1 MRRLPTAANYRRM
14 LREASR
20 NPSTRLPTPE
30 PALSQQERRRLWT
43 AVSITALPA
52 HGVHLPAP
60 SEPALSVP
68 ARRRL
73 WTAGSITALSAH
85 GVRLPAPSEPALSE
99 QERRRLWTAGSI
111 TALSGHGVRLPA
123 PLRTRIPP
131 NKQPKA
137 LDCCQPYISPCARS
151 AHARPSPRTRPSR
164 PRVSPLP
171 SQVPYPQAHLHHS
184 EFPTFNSQ
192 FPTPPASFPI

>member
-52 HGVHLPAP
+52 HGVRLPAP

-73 WTAGSITALSAH
+73 WTAVSITALPAH

-99 QERRRLWTAGSI
+99 QAAEGSGLLSALQLSLRTECACQPPPNQPSPYPRAEGSGLLGGI
-111 TALSGHGVRLPA
+111 TALSAHGVRLPA
-123 PLRTRIPP
+123 SL
-131 NKQPKA
+131 
-137 LDCCQPYISPCARS
+137 
-151 AHARPSPRTRPSR
+151 RTRPSR

-192 FPTPPASFPI
+192 FPTLPASFPV